1 MEDFQK
7 KVDNMV
13 GRVTNQV
20 VFYIVDLTF
29 VHLFTYFE
37 VFIKVKSPKPESEG

>member
-1 MEDFQK
+1 MEEFQK

-29 VHLFTYFE
+29 AHLFTYLE
-37 VFIKVKSPKPESEG
+37 VFIKVKFTKPESGG